1 MKTIG
6 FVCEGPRDSDMLEA
20 VICHILNEDITP
32 LYLQPEASLDGENG
46 NGWKGVWTWCL
57 QNGETL
63 DQYMQGALPKIDMII
78 IQMDGDVFRK
88 EREVHCACYADECAS
103 FGEEFPLNCKVNDCP
118 VVIPCNRH
126 EAGINS
132 CVEYLKNLL
141 LSHFPGEYVPIC
153 TIPCDSTDAWI
164 VAAFDNLENTES
176 IADPW
181 TNIISRK
188 KDYHGIRVPG
198 HKKTKAVYDKLI
210 PVVCRNW
217 ELVKNRCS
225 QASCFDQAISALQ

>member
-1 MKTIG
+1 MGLFSKLFDPNAGEIKRLQKIVDKIDSFEEAHKKLTDSELRAKTEE
-6 FVCEGPRDSDMLEA
+6 FKKR
-20 VICHILNEDITP
+20 H
-32 LYLQPEASLDGENG
+32 
-46 NGWKGVWTWCL
+46 

-103 FGEEFPLNCKVNDCP
+103 FGEEFPLNCKVKDCP

-153 TIPCDSTDAWI
+153 VIPCDSTDAWI
-164 VAAFDNLENTES
+164 VAAFDDLENTES

-217 ELVKNRCS
+217 EFVKNRCS